1 MQLFTRI
8 ALIKNVKPLFR
19 GLYIGVAIPLAALC
33 LAACTGNSPANLGV
47 SDSGLAPCPSSPNC
61 VSSDAQD
68 NNHRIAPLQLA
79 APATEAWQAAREQ
92 VAELPRTHIVS
103 EAPGY
108 LHAECRS
115 ALLGFID
122 DLELNLRPSE
132 GIIAVRSAARLGYS
146 DFGVNRERVEALR
159 AALLSR
165 GIAR

>member
-1 MQLFTRI
+1 MITRI
-8 ALIKNVKPLFR
+8 ALIKTNRPTIRV
-19 GLYIGVAIPLAALC
+19 LYIGLAISLAALC
-33 LAACTGNSPANLGV
+33 LTACTGNSPVNLGA
-47 SDSGLAPCPSSPNC
+47 SDSGMAPCPSSPNC

-68 NNHRIAPLQLA
+68 NDHHVAPLQLA
-79 APATEAWQAAREQ
+79 VPAAEAWQAARDQ
-92 VAELPRTHIVS
+92 VAEFPRTRIVS

-132 GIIAVRSAARLGYS
+132 GLIAVRSAARLGYS
-146 DFGVNRERVEALR
+146 DFGVNRKRVEALR

-165 GIAR
+165 GIVH